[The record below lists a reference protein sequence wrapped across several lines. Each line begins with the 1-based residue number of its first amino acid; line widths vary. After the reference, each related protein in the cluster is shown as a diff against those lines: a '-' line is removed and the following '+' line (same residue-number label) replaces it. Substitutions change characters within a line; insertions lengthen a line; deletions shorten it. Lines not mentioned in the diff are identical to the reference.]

1 MGVQGLTTFLQE
13 HRELSETV
21 LLSSQASDSVN
32 FVVDGWSFI
41 YELVFSLPW
50 VYGGEYLRLVQLITS
65 VVHALLAVG
74 VKLSF
79 VFDGPSPEIKFR
91 TLKTRMAKS
100 HIGPSLLF
108 FRTSQVSRSTPRFLN
123 ESRIIPPLSYPVTI
137 HTLLQL
143 QSSHHDH
150 IDIHF
155 ADEEGDPYA
164 VELAGRLGAY
174 VVANDSDFAILNT
187 EGYRGFIPLQSMVWH
202 ALVDEEMIHEEYDEW
217 VPAGKRKR
225 PARNPNLGRGIIPP
239 PNTTSC
245 DLSLSFT
252 VHSPEALSSF
262 LEIPITLLPLLG
274 ALAGN
279 DFSNQ
284 SAGAGKQVQQL
295 FFEQRMVSS
304 ARINR
309 VSTTLRSILSL
320 AQKSTGKQAKYHVD
334 SVMDLISKTVKA
346 LLIRSLD
353 SLGSGEVE
361 EIVERVVDSTL
372 QYAIP
377 KYEPTSESDSNLWP
391 SPLCAL
397 HQPDLCP
404 MLPLFSR
411 NIAANEWTQDGTQ
424 EEDLVPSAEFVK
436 LDAVRNTLMQAYRAG
451 RLSPNILNCLN
462 SGSLWPRLFLENPDA
477 ETTAKMTRP
486 IRMWYCAIL
495 DDAVGLPEI
504 VDEVMEE
511 SEQVRDDLEVVSGKD
526 DEAEEELVDVV
537 ESGSED
543 EGPDMLAPLKGALR
557 RLHDPNSGPTGPPSA
572 DATLPVSVKQSR
584 VTEYYRR
591 GTRVVDETVQIPSLS
606 ELLSEI
612 SKSELLHTSAPH
624 THHYVKIPSQPL
636 LTRTPDVR
644 LAVFCRALCESDDT
658 LRKTKSLTPE
668 QLLTALALRWLLRF
682 LRDKAAENPQS
693 KEWQQERWTEKEA
706 RCLLAAFDWNVSG
719 HANGSDPSYEVY
731 QGYPPILNRNV
742 QLTSQILQCLD
753 SVHQLAEVLLL
764 SDRVSSPAHL
774 FSGRRFHAYLTN
786 DLGPVPVDTFS
797 GELWDACV
805 DGLDDVFVQ
814 ERMSRKEK
822 KLQNYQSQN
831 AVDNPSKLKQ
841 GNASRKINDRG
852 GGFYGLLG
860 DVEA

>member
-1 MGVQGLTTFLQE
+1 M
-13 HRELSETV
+13 ETV
-21 LLSSQASDSVN
+21 AARSAT
-32 FVVDGWSFI
+32 
-41 YELVFSLPW
+41 YP
-50 VYGGEYLRLVQLITS
+50 
-65 VVHALLAVG
+65 
-74 VKLSF
+74 
-79 VFDGPSPEIKFR
+79 
-91 TLKTRMAKS
+91 
-100 HIGPSLLF
+100 LLF
-108 FRTSQVSRSTPRFLN
+108 EAWGIEDTPGL
-123 ESRIIPPLSYPVTI
+123 EQEGIPPE
-137 HTLLQL
+137 QEG
-143 QSSHHDH
+143 
-150 IDIHF
+150 
-155 ADEEGDPYA
+155 DEEGDPYA

-202 ALVDEEMIHEEYDEW
+202 ALVDEEMTHEEYD
-217 VPAGKRKR
+217 
-225 PARNPNLGRGIIPP
+225 
-239 PNTTSC
+239 
-245 DLSLSFT
+245 D
-252 VHSPEALSSF
+252 PEALSSF

-284 SAGAGKQVQQL
+284 SAGAGKQVQQI
-295 FFEQRMVSS
+295 FSS
-304 ARINR
+304 NVWYPVHASIAFQ
-309 VSTTLRSILSL
+309 LRYGRFYPSL
-320 AQKSTGKQAKYHVD
+320 QKSTGKQAKYHVD

-372 QYAIP
+372 Q
-377 KYEPTSESDSNLWP
+377 
-391 SPLCAL
+391 
-397 HQPDLCP
+397 
-404 MLPLFSR
+404 

-451 RLSPNILNCLN
+451 QLSPNILNCLN

-511 SEQVRDDLEVVSGKD
+511 SEQVSDDLEVVSGKD

-644 LAVFCRALCESDDT
+644 LAVFYRALSESDDT

-693 KEWQQERWTEKEA
+693 KERQQERWTEKEA
-706 RCLLAAFDWNVSG
+706 RCLLSAFDWNVSG

-753 SVHQLAEVLLL
+753 SVHQLAEWTH
-764 SDRVSSPAHL
+764 SPTDWMMCSFKSGLA
-774 FSGRRFHAYLTN
+774 GRRK
-786 DLGPVPVDTFS
+786 S
-797 GELWDACV
+797 
-805 DGLDDVFVQ
+805 
-814 ERMSRKEK
+814 
-822 KLQNYQSQN
+822 
-831 AVDNPSKLKQ
+831 
-841 GNASRKINDRG
+841 
-852 GGFYGLLG
+852 
-860 DVEA
+860 

>member
-1 MGVQGLTTFLQE
+1 GLTTFLRE

-21 LLSSQASDSVN
+21 LLSSQASDSVY

-41 YELVFSLPW
+41 YELVFSPPW

-100 HIGPSLLF
+100 RIEPSLLF
-108 FRTSQVSRSTPRFLN
+108 FRTSQVSRSTPRFLH
-123 ESRIIPPLSYPVTI
+123 ESRIIPPLSYAVTI

-143 QSSHHDH
+143 QSSHHGH

-202 ALVDEEMIHEEYDEW
+202 APVDEEMIHEEYDEW

-239 PNTTSC
+239 SNTTSC
-245 DLSLSFT
+245 DLSLTFT

-262 LEIPITLLPLLG
+262 LGIPITLLPLLG

-295 FFEQRMVSS
+295 FFEKGMLSS

-320 AQKSTGKQAKYHVD
+320 AQKNTGKQAKYHVD

-377 KYEPTSESDSNLWP
+377 KYDPTSESDNNLWP

-397 HQPDLCP
+397 HHPDLCP
-404 MLPLFSR
+404 MMPLFSR
-411 NIAANEWTQDGTQ
+411 NIAANEWTEHGTE

-436 LDAVRNTLMQAYRAG
+436 LDAVRNALMQAYRAG
-451 RLSPNILNCLN
+451 QLSPSILDCLN
-462 SGSLWPRLFLENPDA
+462 SGSLWPRPFLENPDA

-486 IRMWYCAIL
+486 IRVWYCAIL

-504 VDEVMEE
+504 VDEVIEE
-511 SEQVRDDLEVVSGKD
+511 SEQVSDDLEVVSGKD

-557 RLHDPNSGPTGPPSA
+557 RLHDPNSGSTGPPSSA
-572 DATLPVSVKQSR
+572 DATLPVSAKQSR
-584 VTEYYRR
+584 ITEYYRR

-612 SKSELLHTSAPH
+612 SKSELLHTPAPH
-624 THHYVKIPSQPL
+624 TPL
-636 LTRTPDVR
+636 LIRTPDVR
-644 LAVFCRALCESDDT
+644 LAVLYCALGESDDT
-658 LRKTKSLTPE
+658 LRKTKFLTPE

-693 KEWQQERWTEKEA
+693 KQRQQERWTEKEA
-706 RCLLAAFDWNVSG
+706 RCLLAAFDWNVSS
-719 HANGSDPSYEVY
+719 HANGGDPSYEVY
-731 QGYPPILNRNV
+731 QGYPPILDRNV

-753 SVHQLAEVLLL
+753 SVHQLAEVLLV

-786 DLGPVPVDTFS
+786 DLGPVPVDTS
-797 GELWDACV
+797 AGELWDVCV
-805 DGLDDVFVQ
+805 NGLDDVFVQ
-814 ERMSRKEK
+814 ERISRKEK
-822 KLQNYQSQN
+822 KLKNHQSQN

-841 GNASRKINDRG
+841 RNAPRKINDRG